1 ERTGSKPLLSLAM
14 TLYLIGILFWVVV
27 TSGTVPAHYLLV
39 GLNYLILGVAGGL
52 FSIAN
57 TRIAMDT
64 MPVMGRNHFFALF
77 TVFASLSLGIA
88 PIAWGIFLDLLAHFE
103 T

>member
-1 ERTGSKPLLSLAM
+1 LA
-14 TLYLIGILFWVVV
+14 FFRVVV

-39 GLNYLILGVAGGL
+39 GLNYLILGSGGL

-64 MPVMGRNHFFALF
+64 MPIMGRNHLRSYSFRLAG
-77 TVFASLSLGIA
+77 LGIS
-88 PIAWGIFLDLLAHFE
+88 PIFWGVFSIL
-103 T
+103 

>member
-1 ERTGSKPLLSLAM
+1 LLVFFSGSWSPAGSFRTLS
-14 TLYLIGILFWVVV
+14 F
-27 TSGTVPAHYLLV
+27 V

-77 TVFASLSLGIA
+77 TVFASLSLGLS
-88 PIAWGIFLDLLAHFE
+88 PIFWGVFSRYFG
-103 T
+103 